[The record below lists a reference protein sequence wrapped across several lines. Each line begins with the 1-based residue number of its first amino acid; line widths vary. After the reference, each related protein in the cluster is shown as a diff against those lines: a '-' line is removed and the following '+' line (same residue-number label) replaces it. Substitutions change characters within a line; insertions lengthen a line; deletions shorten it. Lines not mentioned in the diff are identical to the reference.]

1 MTGVRQHVT
10 YRTEMFLCDA
20 PVFPPFAESG
30 AETNTLYFK
39 TTGWLF
45 NGTKTDRNSLT
56 YILLRN

>member
-1 MTGVRQHVT
+1 
-10 YRTEMFLCDA
+10 MFLCDA

-30 AETNTLYFK
+30 AEANTLYFK